1 VGNYGK
7 DYFSFQPIKGCEFL
21 KGGSPVSQQNS
32 KADQI
37 VWWIVGVLLSII
49 LIGGSAWANS
59 INAKV
64 EEIATLRVN
73 IQYIQ
78 ADIKDIKEIIKLAVR
93 GKYRPQDNHD

>member
-1 VGNYGK
+1 
-7 DYFSFQPIKGCEFL
+7 
-21 KGGSPVSQQNS
+21 VSQQNS